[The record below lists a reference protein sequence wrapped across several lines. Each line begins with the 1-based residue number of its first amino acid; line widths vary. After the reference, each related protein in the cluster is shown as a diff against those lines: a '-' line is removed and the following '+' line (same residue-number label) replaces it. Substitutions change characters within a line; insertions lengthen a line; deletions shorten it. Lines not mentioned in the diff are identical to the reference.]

1 MATGAGN
8 MTPRERVLTILG
20 GGQPDQVPWF
30 ADLDYFASG
39 LVSRGERPADFK
51 RSEAYLDWH
60 RTLGAGYYLQGYM
73 PFTETVAGCTIEEER
88 KGDLRHR
95 RVTTPKGELTE
106 TWKWS
111 ASTVSEAPIERLVK
125 SENDLPAY
133 RYYYEHLHFEPDHD
147 LAEWRFERVQDLG
160 VVLCYTPRSPFMRM
174 VAIDAGIENIINMF
188 MDAPDALEETLGVMK
203 KSLDS
208 AVDITVQ
215 GPADIIMIPENLS
228 SEVVGTT
235 FFDLYM
241 KANQTEWVEKI
252 HAAGKYSTMHLDGT
266 LRGLLRQEAAIGYTF
281 IEAMTPAPAGDL
293 AVEEWKDYLEGTDVI
308 AWGGVPGAFFADEV
322 SDKEFDDFVI
332 RVLSVMKSEP
342 KYVLGVADQVPPN
355 GSERKIARVRELV
368 DRHGRYDN

>member
-1 MATGAGN
+1 

-39 LVSRGERPADFK
+39 LISRGERPADFK
-51 RSEAYLDWH
+51 RSDAYLDWH
-60 RTLGAGYYLQGYM
+60 RSLGAGYYLQGYM
-73 PFTETVAGCTIEEER
+73 PFVQIIDGCTIEEER
-88 KGDLRHR
+88 KGDFRHR
-95 RVTTPKGELTE
+95 RVATPKGELTE
-106 TWKWS
+106 TWQWS
-111 ASTVSEAPIERLVK
+111 SSTVSEAPIERLVK
-125 SENDLPAY
+125 SERDLPAY
-133 RYYYEHLHFEPDHD
+133 RSYYEHLAFAPDHD
-147 LAEWRFERVQDLG
+147 LAHWRLERVQDLG

-174 VAIDAGIENIINMF
+174 VAVDAGIENIINIF
-188 MDAPDALEETLGVMK
+188 MDAPDALEETLAVMK
-203 KSLDS
+203 KTLDA

-215 GPADIIMIPENLS
+215 GPSDIIMIPENLS

-241 KANQTEWVEKI
+241 KACQTEWVAKI

-293 AVEEWKDYLEGTDVI
+293 PVEEWKDYLEGTDVI

-322 SDKEFDDFVI
+322 SDGEFDDFVI

-355 GSERKIARVRELV
+355 GSERRIARVRELV
-368 DRHGRYDN
+368 DRHGRYGN